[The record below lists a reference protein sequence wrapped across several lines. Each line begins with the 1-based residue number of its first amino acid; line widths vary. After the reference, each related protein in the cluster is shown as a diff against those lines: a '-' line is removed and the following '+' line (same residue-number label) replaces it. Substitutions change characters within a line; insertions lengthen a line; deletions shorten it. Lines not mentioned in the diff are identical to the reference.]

1 MQFNLK
7 TLQIFISVIFISHI
21 SGLEQIN
28 IKPTWPY
35 MSVMNLIHTI
45 GMQINCN
52 EKDIESHA
60 NTLVVIS
67 FDTLIS

>member
-1 MQFNLK
+1 
-7 TLQIFISVIFISHI
+7 
-21 SGLEQIN
+21 
-28 IKPTWPY
+28 
-35 MSVMNLIHTI
+35 MSMMNLIHTI